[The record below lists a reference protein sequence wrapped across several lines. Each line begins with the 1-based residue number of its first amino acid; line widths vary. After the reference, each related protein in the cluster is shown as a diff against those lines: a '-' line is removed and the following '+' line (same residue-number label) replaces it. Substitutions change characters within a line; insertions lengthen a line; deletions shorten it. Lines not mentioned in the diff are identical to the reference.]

1 MITGSGLTSDN
12 IWPVTSDFDRVMLLN
27 LTLEQEHELFLQE
40 LAKKQTKLVEKLL
53 YLELLAKSTGNDF
66 FGFVTDEQTNVQNNA
81 ICRAVVE
88 SISNLRL
95 QTRIR
100 EIIEN
105 TTMTE
110 SEDITKTGDIVEGFN
125 RVCSEINKTLADE
138 DVFTSRRDEYLKQN
152 VALPKKTY
160 QYSVGKPADN
170 QRKIV
175 GQLFSDPQM
184 IKYFL
189 HFFWSSTNIPESS
202 PEETRVKVLLSK
214 LAKVRSQADIIQRI
228 YEKSVDE
235 VVPSIEGFSTN
246 AIFKFINTPQLEALV
261 IDVKDQFTI
270 RSLITERIVLNL
282 LEDPI
287 LVAIFNE

>member
-88 SISNLRL
+88 SISYLRL

-110 SEDITKTGDIVEGFN
+110 SEDITKTGDIVVGFN